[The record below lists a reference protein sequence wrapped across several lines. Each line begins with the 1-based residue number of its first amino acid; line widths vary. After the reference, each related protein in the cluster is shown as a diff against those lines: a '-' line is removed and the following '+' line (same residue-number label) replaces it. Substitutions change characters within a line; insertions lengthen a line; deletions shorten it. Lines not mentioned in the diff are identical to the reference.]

1 LDPKYPNIARST
13 PLTTGIRSAPTTE
26 MYTRCRVP
34 ARDAAR
40 TRFTALSSHLAA
52 GVLQPRDD
60 ETSERARAAG
70 DQDRT
75 VSSVLMR
82 LSLLSFVSQLD
93 LVILNDERLTTALES
108 ENVEIVPRAPTYQ

>member
-1 LDPKYPNIARST
+1 MSDALPGLAAA
-13 PLTTGIRSAPTTE
+13 SAE
-26 MYTRCRVP
+26 H
-34 ARDAAR
+34 
-40 TRFTALSSHLAA
+40 SHPAA

-75 VSSVLMR
+75 VSSVLMMP
-82 LSLLSFVSQLD
+82 SLLSFVSQLD